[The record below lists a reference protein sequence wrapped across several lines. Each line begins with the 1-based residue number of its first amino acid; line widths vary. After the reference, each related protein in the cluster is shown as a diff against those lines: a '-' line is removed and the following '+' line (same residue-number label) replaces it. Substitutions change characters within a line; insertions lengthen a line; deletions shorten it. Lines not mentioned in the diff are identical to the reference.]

1 MSIEISSVTKS
12 FMIGK
17 NKAEV
22 LKGIDLTVNDGEMT
36 AVIGSSGAG
45 KSTLLNIIGCLD
57 KADGGKYLL
66 DGADVS
72 GFSASQL
79 AEIRNSRFGF
89 VMQDFALIE
98 DESVMQ
104 NIEIPA
110 LFSKT
115 KKRNN
120 YVDLLKRLGISKL
133 ADRKVSLLSGGEK
146 QRVAIA
152 RALVNDPKYII
163 ADEPTGA
170 LDTENSKMIMKILS
184 ELNSQGKT
192 VIIVTHDPVVAAEC
206 SRVIK
211 ISDGKIVS
219 DTDKE

>member
-1 MSIEISSVTKS
+1 MSIQISSVTKS
-12 FMIGK
+12 FVIGK
-17 NKAEV
+17 NKADV
-22 LKGIDLTVNDGEMT
+22 LKGIDITVNDGEMT
-36 AVIGSSGAG
+36 AIIGSSGAG

-57 KADGGKYLL
+57 KADNGKYLL
-66 DGADVS
+66 DNVDVS
-72 GFSASQL
+72 SLSSSEL

-98 DESVMQ
+98 DESVRH
-104 NIEIPA
+104 NVEIPA
-110 LFSKT
+110 LFSKS
-115 KKRNN
+115 KRRNN
-120 YVDLLKRLGISKL
+120 YDELLKRLGISKL
-133 ADRKVSLLSGGEK
+133 SDRKVSLLSGGEK

-170 LDTENSKMIMKILS
+170 LDTENSRMIMKILS

-192 VIIVTHDPVVAAEC
+192 VIIVTHDPAVADKC
-206 SRVIK
+206 GRVIR

-219 DTDKE
+219 DTGKE

>member
-72 GFSASQL
+72 VFSASQL